1 MPDTLSATDLRLW
14 AAKCAADAAD
24 INCSGDQR
32 ARLMKMHDSLLSLAD
47 SAEWLAGTTGA
58 KSSAKEC
65 QDAMRA

>member
-1 MPDTLSATDLRLW
+1 MPDTLSATDLRRW
-14 AAKCAADAAD
+14 AAQCAAAAAD

-47 SAEWLAGTTGA
+47 SAEWLAGT

>member
-32 ARLMKMHDSLLSLAD
+32 ARLMKMRDSLLSLAD
-47 SAEWLAGTTGA
+47 SAEWLVGT

-65 QDAMRA
+65 QDAMRP

>member
-32 ARLMKMHDSLLSLAD
+32 ARLMKMHDL
-47 SAEWLAGTTGA
+47 
-58 KSSAKEC
+58 
-65 QDAMRA
+65 